1 MNNEKEEELCKK
13 RLLELARSSYYKG
26 FPAYSSFLNLNEQTV
41 FEEIKTKLPLV
52 YYSMWGGFEL
62 AERKMICFDVS
73 EIETSNYPLQLIKI
87 EPSHPKF
94 AEKLTHR
101 DYLGSLLGLGIERS
115 VLGDILLQDKTAYV
129 YVEDTM
135 SQYIVDNLEQVK
147 HTNIKCSLTE
157 EDFVF
162 EQNFK
167 EIVGTVQ
174 SVRLDSV
181 LSTAFHSSRNQMLPL
196 ISNGKV
202 YVNGRQIVSNSYK
215 LKEKDIIS
223 VRGMGKFVYEE
234 EQTMTK
240 KGKMKIVIK
249 RYV

>member
-1 MNNEKEEELCKK
+1 MDNQKEEELCKK
-13 RLLELARSSYYKG
+13 RLVELARSSYYKEY
-26 FPAYSSFLNLNEQTV
+26 PTYSSFLNLNEQTV
-41 FEEIKTKLPLV
+41 FEEIKTKLPSV
-52 YYSMWGGFEL
+52 HYFMWGGYEL
-62 AERKMICFDVS
+62 AERKMLCFDVS
-73 EIETSNYPLQLIKI
+73 EIEPSNFPFRLIKI

-94 AEKLTHR
+94 AENLTHR
-101 DYLGSLLGLGIERS
+101 DYLGSLLGRGLERS
-115 VLGDILLQDKTAYV
+115 VVGDILIQDKMAYV

-135 SQYIVDNLEQVK
+135 SQYVVDNLEMVK
-147 HTNIKCSLTE
+147 RTNVKCSYTDE
-157 EDFVF
+157 NFVF
-162 EQNFK
+162 KQNFK
-167 EIVGTVQ
+167 EIIGTVQ

-202 YVNGRQIVSNSYK
+202 YVNGRQVVSNSYK

-240 KGKMKIVIK
+240 KGKIKIVMK

>member
-1 MNNEKEEELCKK
+1 MEN
-13 RLLELARSSYYKG
+13 
-26 FPAYSSFLNLNEQTV
+26 V
-41 FEEIKTKLPLV
+41 
-52 YYSMWGGFEL
+52 
-62 AERKMICFDVS
+62 
-73 EIETSNYPLQLIKI
+73 
-87 EPSHPKF
+87 
-94 AEKLTHR
+94 
-101 DYLGSLLGLGIERS
+101 
-115 VLGDILLQDKTAYV
+115 
-129 YVEDTM
+129 

-202 YVNGRQIVSNSYK
+202 DVNGRQIVSNSYK

-223 VRGMGKFVYEE
+223 VRGMGRFQFRQIVSE
-234 EQTMTK
+234 TK
-240 KGKMKIVIK
+240 KG
-249 RYV
+249 RYYVELYKYI